1 MACELKQ
8 EGFKLKDILLIVEIP
23 EATYHYHGKQFG
35 KMDSDERLK
44 EQVKRLFFEFKERYG
59 YKRLTTELKKEV
71 TVSIIKKSN
80 VS

>member
-1 MACELKQ
+1 M
-8 EGFKLKDILLIVEIP
+8 
-23 EATYHYHGKQFG
+23 KQFG